1 MRSASES
8 EAASELS
15 ALPGEAARVA
25 EGALAASVAARQ
37 APRPLP
43 IRRVTAATAIYNR
56 LYDDIVAL
64 RLAPGTA
71 LQEKRIAEEFGVSRT
86 PVREALLKLSEGG
99 LVDIFPQS
107 ATVVSRVP
115 VAAIPEAV
123 VVR

>member
-43 IRRVTAATAIYNR
+43 IRRVT
-56 LYDDIVAL
+56 
-64 RLAPGTA
+64 
-71 LQEKRIAEEFGVSRT
+71 
-86 PVREALLKLSEGG
+86 
-99 LVDIFPQS
+99 
-107 ATVVSRVP
+107 
-115 VAAIPEAV
+115 
-123 VVR
+123 